1 MNNLQI
7 RRKESKT
14 MSAICILVP
23 TVVATWPVISAA
35 VAGAAAALG
44 MTLARE
50 GAQLKEVVAT
60 PKHQSVEVALN
71 NSEVV
76 AEGLVSGEEMILEK
90 GNMRAR
96 VYRDERGECRVCVE
110 GEGYSKTEL
119 SAFGEQLAGKITQIF
134 VYNKVMTE
142 LGNKGFV
149 VVNNEM
155 SEDQTVHLHV
165 RRTVN

>member
-1 MNNLQI
+1 
-7 RRKESKT
+7 
-14 MSAICILVP
+14 MSSVCILVP
-23 TVVATWPVISAA
+23 TVIATWPVISAA
-35 VAGAAAALG
+35 VTGAAAALG

-50 GAQLKEVVAT
+50 EHHNREIKAS
-60 PKHQSVEVALN
+60 PKHQSVEIALN

-76 AEGLVSGEEMILEK
+76 EEGLFSGEEMVLEK
-90 GNMRAR
+90 GDMRVR

-110 GEGYSKTEL
+110 GEGHSKEDL
-119 SAFGEQLAGKITQIF
+119 KFFGEQVAGKITQMF

-142 LGNKGFV
+142 LGSKGFSV
-149 VVNNEM
+149 VKNEM